1 MTTTNNDLSKDADKY
16 ALDAAMYTK
25 YAFDAAKKKNFQLLE
40 RSNDL
45 WSLVEAKEDELKELD
60 KMEETFL
67 LEKRISRKV

>member
-1 MTTTNNDLSKDADKY
+1 
-16 ALDAAMYTK
+16 MYTK

-40 RSNDL
+40 RSNDF